1 MNGWRIVPRRSAADR
16 LRSPDSLW
24 VNRDFVWFISGR
36 TISQFGTAMT
46 TFAIP
51 WLLLERTGSA
61 AQTGLA
67 FAVGFIP
74 YILLSLPAG
83 VWADRRDR
91 RRLMQGADAGRLVL
105 LASIPLSQAFL
116 GHPPLLLLYAAQAGV
131 SALSAIFDAAYGAC
145 LPNLVSPNHLPA
157 ANNTLQ
163 LGSSLSRTVGPV
175 LAGAAA
181 GAMGAAN
188 TIGIDVATY
197 GVSILTLLCIRR
209 PFASAPARVRRG
221 FASEVKEGMAVVWHI
236 RPVRY
241 LCLFAT
247 LINLVGP
254 GMDVALLYRV
264 QHELRLPSLWA
275 GWVMT
280 GLGAGMLAGS
290 LAYRVLGGRLRSW
303 LSASA
308 AGLVVPPLLLAFI
321 RTPVWMVVVQGAIGV
336 LLTVWNVQSVT
347 LRQTLIP
354 DELRGRCSSVFRL
367 FAWVSIPLGDALAGI
382 VSERWGTGVYFLWAC
397 AVLGAMAAWTRRANL
412 ELAVDSGGGPAPPVT
427 RTPAAPS

>member
-1 MNGWRIVPRRSAADR
+1 MNGWRTVPRRSAADR
-16 LRSPDSLW
+16 LRSPDSMW
-24 VNRDFVWFISGR
+24 TNRDFVWFISGR

-67 FAVGFIP
+67 FAVGFVP
-74 YILLSLPAG
+74 YIVLSLPAG

-145 LPNLVSPNHLPA
+145 LPNLVPPNHLPA
-157 ANNTLQ
+157 ANNALQ

-175 LAGAAA
+175 LAGATA
-181 GAMGAAN
+181 GVMGAAN

-209 PFASAPARVRRG
+209 PFASAPARPRRG

-247 LINLVGP
+247 IINLVGP

-264 QHELRLPSLWA
+264 QHELHLPSLWA

-290 LAYRVLGGRLRSW
+290 LAYRLLGGRLRSW
-303 LSASA
+303 LTASA

-321 RTPVWMVVVQGAIGV
+321 RTPVWMVVVQGVIGV

-354 DELRGRCSSVFRL
+354 DEQRGRCSSVFRL

-382 VSERWGTGVYFLWAC
+382 VSDRRGTGVYFLWSC
-397 AVLGAMAAWTRRANL
+397 AVLGAMAAWTRRMRL
-412 ELAVDSGGGPAPPVT
+412 DLAIER
-427 RTPAAPS
+427 RTEMEYRASL